1 MDDFFTDAELAQLR
15 EHRIVLFAG
24 RVIFDAGPPITRE
37 QLAAVEAACIGPV
50 PPQLLALWEKTC
62 GGALDYDLSLRMNGG
77 EEPIHWAE
85 LFGHGPEGFHDLP
98 GWIAHERQATATG
111 TDTQGQSWSAKLAA
125 LPFGGFED
133 SDRLS
138 IVTEPG
144 AQFGHVLAWKQ
155 GLPEAWPHA
164 MHEDGLATVAADL
177 EGAFAALHLAEDPL
191 EPAGDYFTG
200 QALLDYLDERH
211 GDHGM
216 DLDLADKV
224 VAYYRR
230 ALVDWRKPLTE
241 GRLLEVSPLAAQIAQ
256 RHAIAADD
264 PALVNELAAAGV
276 RFDAPLH
283 GSALPTDL
291 ALAHGAFAAATAL
304 VEGDAPF
311 SSHALDDI
319 EGAVSPELTQEL
331 LARGAVPSA
340 RAIAQCVAAGAPDA
354 ARLIAQAYHERNGD
368 LPQAFEAARASLLE
382 QLQAALAEASSAGLG
397 HDTGAEALA
406 ERIQHLQSFRL

>member
-15 EHRIVLFAG
+15 EHGIVLFAG
-24 RVIFDAGPPITRE
+24 RVIFDARPPIGAQ
-37 QLAAVEAACIGPV
+37 QLAAVEAACAGPV
-50 PPQLLALWEKTC
+50 PPQLLALWKETC
-62 GGALDYDLSLRMNGG
+62 GGALDYDLSVRMNGG

-85 LFGHGPEGFHDLP
+85 LFGHGPDGFHDLP
-98 GWIAHERQATATG
+98 GWIAHERQSTG
-111 TDTQGQSWSAKLAA
+111 SQRLDA

-133 SDRLS
+133 TDRLLVLTGS
-138 IVTEPG
+138 G
-144 AQFGHVLAWKQ
+144 AQAGQVLAWKQ
-155 GLPEAWPHA
+155 GLPQAWPHA
-164 MHEDGLATVAADL
+164 MHEDGLATIATDL

-216 DLDLADKV
+216 DLDLADKL

-230 ALVDWRKPLTE
+230 AVVDWRKPLTA
-241 GRLLEVSPLAAQIAQ
+241 GRLSEVAPLAAQIAQ
-256 RHAIAADD
+256 RHAIATDD
-264 PALVNELAAAGV
+264 PALINELAAAGV

-291 ALAHGAFAAATAL
+291 ALAHGAFEAAAAL
-304 VEGDAPF
+304 VEGDAPL
-311 SSHALDDI
+311 SGHALDNV
-319 EGAVSPELTQEL
+319 EGPISPELTQEL
-331 LARGAVPSA
+331 LARGARPTA

-354 ARLIAQAYHERNGD
+354 ARLIAQAYQQQNAD
-368 LPQAFEAARASLLE
+368 LPQAFESARNALLE

-397 HDTGAEALA
+397 QDAGAEALA
-406 ERIQHLQSFRL
+406 ERIEHLQSFRL

>member
-15 EHRIVLFAG
+15 EHGIVLFAG
-24 RVIFDAGPPITRE
+24 RVIFDARPPISE
-37 QLAAVEAACIGPV
+37 QQLAAVEAACAGPV
-50 PPQLLALWEKTC
+50 PPQLLALWKETC
-62 GGALDYDLSLRMNGG
+62 GGALDYDLSVRMNGG

-85 LFGHGPEGFHDLP
+85 LFGHGPDGFHDLP
-98 GWIAHERQATATG
+98 GWIAHERQAAG
-111 TDTQGQSWSAKLAA
+111 TSPLAA

-133 SDRLS
+133 TDRILV
-138 IVTEPG
+138 VTEPG
-144 AQFGHVLAWKQ
+144 AQLGQVLAWKQ
-155 GLPEAWPHA
+155 GLPQAWPHA
-164 MHEDGLATVAADL
+164 MHEDGLATVATDL
-177 EGAFAALHLAEDPL
+177 EGAFASLHLAEDPL

-216 DLDLADKV
+216 DLDLADKL

-230 ALVDWRKPLTE
+230 ALVDWRKPLAE

-264 PALVNELAAAGV
+264 PALINELAAAGV

-291 ALAHGAFAAATAL
+291 ALAHGAFEAATAL
-304 VEGDAPF
+304 VEGDAPL
-311 SSHALDDI
+311 SDDALDNID
-319 EGAVSPELTQEL
+319 GAVSPELAQEL
-331 LARGAVPSA
+331 LQRGAVPTA

-354 ARLIAQAYHERNGD
+354 ARLIAQAYQERNGD
-368 LPQAFEAARASLLE
+368 LPQAFESARGALLE

-397 HDTGAEALA
+397 HDTGAERLA
-406 ERIQHLQSFRL
+406 ERIEHLQSFRL